1 MHYIW
6 HQNCVL
12 CEREVTLLDDKLLIR
27 LLDDIEASDGLTE
40 EDKDIMRKLAKKA
53 AEIESEAR
61 NSD

>member
-1 MHYIW
+1 
-6 HQNCVL
+6 
-12 CEREVTLLDDKLLIR
+12 VTLLDEKLLIR

-61 NSD
+61 NPD